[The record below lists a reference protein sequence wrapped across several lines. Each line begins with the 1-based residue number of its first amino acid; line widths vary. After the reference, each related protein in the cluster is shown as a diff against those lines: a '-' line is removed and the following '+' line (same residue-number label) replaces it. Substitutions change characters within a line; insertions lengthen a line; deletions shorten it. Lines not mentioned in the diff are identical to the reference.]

1 MSILK
6 ENSLPEFYKSLESEF
21 KVNYPINERAT
32 YTSDMNFSNDLDTSF
47 QRWFRYKE
55 GFSIEMVKGLIN
67 KYNQNKIGIIMDP
80 FMGSGSTLI
89 AANQLGLKGCG
100 FEVNPFSYFLTSCK
114 LENYTK
120 EDIELFNESFNKLL
134 KVDALK
140 YNYTLPELSF
150 SSKVFPK
157 DIESYYM
164 GLWSY
169 INKCETN
176 QKIANLLKLGWLSIL
191 EKVSNYKKAGNGL
204 KIKKYKKPQILTV
217 KSIQELL
224 SMEYKQIYQDLVERN
239 YNSINTIYNTSC
251 LEINKKIKPNSIS
264 GCIFSPPYANC
275 FDYTEIYKLELWFGE
290 FVKNYS
296 DLKQLKKSS
305 LRSNLTGDLSKLD
318 NFITISEIDYLL
330 KLLDADSLW
339 DKKIPTMLKLYFSDM
354 FNVIKQCYEVLESN
368 GFCCIVVGNSSYG
381 NIVFPTDLLLAKF
394 AKSIGFEID
403 TINVGRYII
412 TSSQQ
417 YEKTITYK
425 NYLRESIICLK
436 KI

>member
-1 MSILK
+1 MSIIQ
-6 ENSLPEFYKSLESEF
+6 ENPLLEFYKSLESEF
-21 KVNYPINERAT
+21 NVNYPSNERAT
-32 YTSDMNFSNDLDTSF
+32 YSSSMNFSNDLDTSF

-67 KYNQNKIGIIMDP
+67 KYNQNKNGIIMDP

-89 AANQLGLKGCG
+89 AANQLGLEGCG
-100 FEVNPFSYFLTSCK
+100 FEVNPFSYFLASCK

-120 EDIELFNESFNKLL
+120 KDVEIFNDLFNKLL
-134 KVDALK
+134 KIDTSDFS
-140 YNYTLPELSF
+140 YNLPELSF
-150 SSKVFPK
+150 SDRVFSKE
-157 DIESYYM
+157 IEAYYM

-169 INKCETN
+169 IKQCKTN
-176 QKIANLLKLGWLSIL
+176 QKVSNLLKLGWLSIL

-204 KIKKYKKPQILTV
+204 KIKNYKKPQVL
-217 KSIQELL
+217 SLNNIQELL
-224 SMEYKQIYQDLVERN
+224 KIEYEQIYQDLLKKNCVSN
-239 YNSINTIYNTSC
+239 NTIYNSSC
-251 LEINKKIKPNSIS
+251 LEIYKKITPNSIC

-290 FVKNYS
+290 FIKNYS

-305 LRSNLTGDLSKLD
+305 LRSNLTSDLSNLD
-318 NFITISEIDYLL
+318 NFITIGEIEYLL
-330 KLLDADSLW
+330 KLINTNFLW
-339 DKKIPTMLKLYFSDM
+339 DKKIPTMLQLYFSDM
-354 FNVIKQCYEVLESN
+354 FNVIKQCYEALENN

-394 AKSIGFEID
+394 AKNVGFEVD
-403 TINVGRYII
+403 EINVGRYII

-417 YEKTITYK
+417 YKKTISYK

>member
-1 MSILK
+1 MSISK
-6 ENSLPEFYKSLESEF
+6 ENPLNNFYKSLESEF

-32 YTSDMNFSNDLDTSF
+32 YNSDMNFSNDLDTSF

-55 GFSIEMVKGLIN
+55 GFSIEMVKNLIN
-67 KYNQNKIGIIMDP
+67 KYNQNDNGVIMDP

-89 AANQLGLKGCG
+89 AANELGLRGCG
-100 FEVNPFSYFLTSCK
+100 FEINPFSYFLTSCK
-114 LENYTK
+114 LENYT
-120 EDIELFNESFNKLL
+120 ENDIEIFNKEYNKLL
-134 KVDALK
+134 SIDVSNLT
-140 YNYTLPELSF
+140 YTLPKLSF
-150 SSKVFPK
+150 SNKVFPK
-157 DIESYYM
+157 DIAAYYM
-164 GLWSY
+164 RLWSY

-176 QKIANLLKLGWLSIL
+176 KKILNLLKLGWLSIL

-204 KIKKYKKPQILTV
+204 KIKKYKKPQILTIE
-217 KSIQELL
+217 KIQELL
-224 SMEYKQIYQDLVERN
+224 KIEYEQIYQDLIKRSYSCN
-239 YNSINTIYNTSC
+239 NTIYNSSC
-251 LEINKKIKPNSIS
+251 LDINKKITPNSIS

-305 LRSNLTGDLSKLD
+305 LRSNLTGDLSNLD
-318 NFITISEIDYLL
+318 NYITICEIDYLTN
-330 KLLDADSLW
+330 LLDSDFLW
-339 DKKIPTMLKLYFSDM
+339 NKKIPTMLKLYFSDM
-354 FNVIKQCYEVLESN
+354 FNLIKQCYEALENN

-381 NIVFPTDLLLAKF
+381 NIIFPTDLLLAKF
-394 AKSIGFEID
+394 AKSVGFEVD
-403 TINVGRYII
+403 EINVGRYII

-417 YEKTITYK
+417 YEKTIDYK